1 MKKIICSYLLLNT
14 NTIGYVWIIKVF
26 LLIMLLTPF
35 LINVNEKFKSSI
47 WICFVILMS
56 ILLEVSCYILPIL
69 SKINR
74 TVCIV
79 YYEIIP
85 FTLAYSIPFLF
96 GLRFRNDS
104 VKKELL
110 ILLFLVFFLCH
121 IIFL

>member
-1 MKKIICSYLLLNT
+1 MKKIICSYLLLTT